1 MFSSLK
7 KKKIKMTYRQAK
19 KLRNEDEVIIK
30 ATGKVLRVVQIELS
44 RQGHDVFIY
53 CDDGNCYHHT
63 AVN

>member
-1 MFSSLK
+1 
-7 KKKIKMTYRQAK
+7 MTYRQAK